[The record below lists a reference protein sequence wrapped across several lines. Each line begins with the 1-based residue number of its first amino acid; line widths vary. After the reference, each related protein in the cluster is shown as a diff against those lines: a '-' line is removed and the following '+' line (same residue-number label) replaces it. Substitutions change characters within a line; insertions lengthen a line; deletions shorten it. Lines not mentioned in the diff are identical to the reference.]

1 MGRGE
6 GAGRRH
12 TGRLRKLAPDWAAYR
27 SINGLEIRRYLQIE
41 HGVKVAT
48 TGHKY
53 PVDPAAVRDAIARR
67 ETTREAADEPD
78 GAA

>member
-12 TGRLRKLAPDWAAYR
+12 TGPTAETSPGLGGVR

>member
-1 MGRGE
+1 
-6 GAGRRH
+6 
-12 TGRLRKLAPDWAAYR
+12 
-27 SINGLEIRRYLQIE
+27 
-41 HGVKVAT
+41 VKVPT

-67 ETTREAADEPD
+67 EAAGSPD